1 MIKFLRLAVFLFFTL
16 SFSGLYAQ
24 TNVQGII
31 SSNQVWTASNSPYII
46 TQNTLLDSG
55 VSLDIRPGTI
65 VQSNG
70 SFRFIIDGELIVNGN
85 KDSLVVMDKM
95 KFEFNKECKE
105 YNFSNNTGSH
115 FNFTWFK
122 GDNTGGTNTIKL
134 TDVSLLITN
143 SRFTNCYYAIYAYS
157 SMYDTSKIKV
167 LKTVFESDNGYGS
180 PTSVSGSNVFLEMD
194 ECQIYNMCNMYVPAN
209 FRFTRSLI
217 NKMTC
222 YSGIR
227 IMGGNRLAKANT
239 YIACNVFKNFK
250 ANVFEAFYLDTN
262 TSVNIID
269 NTFDSADV
277 FLTIYAGDINNT
289 FTSVVSGNNFLT
301 AKIYDVKFVGTSQSA
316 GQFIR
321 FDMTDNY
328 WGSSDTALIKA
339 GIYDFQD
346 DITSCYKV
354 DYSSFLSS
362 NNAAC
367 GAQFLSV
374 NAVSDS
380 KFNIF
385 PNPASDMVQVRFEN
399 STIRTISLFN
409 AFGVKVKELHSDNE
423 TVSFSCKDLSAGVYI
438 LNIKEESGRLMSS
451 KLMIAH

>member
-1 MIKFLRLAVFLFFTL
+1 MFKVLRLAVFLLFAI
-16 SFSGLYAQ
+16 SFAGLNAQ

-31 SSNQVWTASNSPYII
+31 SSNQIWTASNSPYII

-55 VSLDIRPGTI
+55 VSLDIRPGTT

-85 KDSLVVMDKM
+85 KDSLVIMDKM
-95 KFEFNKECKE
+95 KFEFNKGCKE
-105 YNFSNNTGSH
+105 FNFSNNSGSH

-134 TDVSLLITN
+134 SDVSLLITN
-143 SRFTNCYYAIYAYS
+143 SRFTNCYYAIYAYGS
-157 SMYDTSKIKV
+157 VYDTSRIKV

-180 PTSVSGSNVFLEMD
+180 PTSVSGSNLYLEMD

-250 ANVFEAFYLDTN
+250 ASVLEAFYLDTN
-262 TSVNIID
+262 TRVSIID

-277 FLTIYAGDINNT
+277 FLTVYAGDINNT

-301 AKIYDVKFVGTSQSA
+301 SKIYDVKFVGTSQSA
-316 GQFIR
+316 GRSVR
-321 FDMTDNY
+321 FNMSGNY
-328 WGSSDTALIKA
+328 WGTADTALIKA

-346 DITSCYKV
+346 DITSCYIV

-362 NNAAC
+362 ANTAC
-367 GAQFLSV
+367 GAKLL
-374 NAVSDS
+374 NIETPGNS
-380 KFNIF
+380 KFAVY
-385 PNPASDMVQVRFEN
+385 PNPASDLVQLRFDN
-399 STIRTISLFN
+399 SANRTISVFN
-409 AFGVKVKELHSDNE
+409 AFGVKVKELQSDFE
-423 TVSFSCKDLSAGVYI
+423 TVGFTCDDLNTGVYLI
-438 LNIKEESGRLMSS
+438 SVKEVSGAVINS
-451 KLMIAH
+451 KLMITR